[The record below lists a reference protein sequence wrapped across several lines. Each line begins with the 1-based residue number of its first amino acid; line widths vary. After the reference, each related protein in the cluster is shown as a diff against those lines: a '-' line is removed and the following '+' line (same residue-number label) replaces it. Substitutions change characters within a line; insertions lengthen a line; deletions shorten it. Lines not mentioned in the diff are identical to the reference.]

1 MDIKKPITNPML
13 VGAMELLN
21 AENTPEH
28 RKIFFEEV
36 EKAVFLAPVV
46 IDPPPV
52 ADGQGMFR
60 IPPESR
66 VQFPLLKAPDG
77 KQFFMAYT
85 DWDELQKWNNQ
96 DNQQTFGL
104 KLTDY
109 ADMVFKRNESGEMN
123 PVAGV
128 VINPYGGNMALTK
141 EMIAGIL
148 MPKPPRS

>member
-36 EKAVFLAPVV
+36 VKAVFLAPVV